1 MGPLFV
7 VLDPETIGESIMS
20 SWADWAVVAI
30 LVMGVVVGLA
40 QGFFRSFCSLA
51 GLFLGLVLA
60 IWNYSYL
67 GRVFLPVVR
76 IEALANAIAFLVIA
90 ILVMLAAAALG
101 GFLERTFRWA
111 GLGCL
116 DTFLGAVF
124 GFLEGALMV
133 MVIVLVTVAFFPGT
147 VWLTEA
153 RLPPMFFGAAGLSMD
168 MSPKDLSN
176 QVQESLKKLKHESPV
191 WLHPGHGVS

>member
-1 MGPLFV
+1 
-7 VLDPETIGESIMS
+7 MS

-51 GLFLGLVLA
+51 GLFVGLVLA

-67 GRVFLPVVR
+67 GRVFLPLVR

-90 ILVMLAAAALG
+90 ILVMLAAALLG
-101 GFLERTFRWA
+101 GFFEKTFRWA

-116 DTFLGAVF
+116 DTFLGAIF

-153 RLPPMFFGAAGLSMD
+153 RLPPMFFGACHLSMD

-176 QVQESLKKLKHESPV
+176 QVRESLKKLKHESPT